1 MIGII
6 IPVPNSENVFNHESA
21 AAFVQLMSHF
31 DSTVMLHDVNRVIN
45 GKSLLGLL
53 SLGIIASGTL
63 QMFIDGPDE
72 EDAATA
78 VCDYFP
84 GACQSQQ

>member
-1 MIGII
+1 MIAILA
-6 IPVPNSENVFNHESA
+6 PVPNAESVFTHESA

-31 DSTVMLHDVNRVIN
+31 DSTVMLHDTNRVIN

-53 SLGIIASGTL
+53 SLGLISSGKL
-63 QMFIDGPDE
+63 KLFIDGADE
-72 EDAATA
+72 EDTAQA

-84 GACQSQQ
+84 GAVIEG

>member
-1 MIGII
+1 MIAILA
-6 IPVPNSENVFNHESA
+6 PVTMNESVFSHESA

-31 DSTVMLHDVNRVIN
+31 DSTVMLHDTNRVIN

-53 SLGIIASGTL
+53 SLGLIASGKL
-63 QMFIDGPDE
+63 KIYIDGTDE
-72 EDAATA
+72 EDTAQA

-84 GACQSQQ
+84 ASIIQPE

>member
-1 MIGII
+1 MIGITV
-6 IPVPNSENVFNHESA
+6 PVITSENMFTHESA
-21 AAFVQLMSHF
+21 ASFVQLMSHF

-53 SLGIIASGTL
+53 SLGIIATGTL
-63 QMFIDGPDE
+63 KMFIDGPDE

-84 GACQSQQ
+84 GASVMD

>member
-1 MIGII
+1 MIAIVA
-6 IPVPNSENVFNHESA
+6 PVPRTESVFTHESA

-31 DSTVMLHDVNRVIN
+31 DSTIMLHDENRVIN

-53 SLGIIASGTL
+53 SLGLIGSGDL
-63 QMFIDGPDE
+63 HLFIDGADE
-72 EDAATA
+72 EDAAMA

-84 GACQSQQ
+84 GASVKEA

>member
-1 MIGII
+1 MIAITV
-6 IPVPNSENVFNHESA
+6 PVVSTENVFTHESA

-53 SLGIIASGTL
+53 SLGIIETGML
-63 QMFIDGPDE
+63 KMYIDGADE
-72 EDAATA
+72 EDTAQA

-84 GACQSQQ
+84 GAAIG

>member
-1 MIGII
+1 MIGITV
-6 IPVPNSENVFNHESA
+6 PVVNSENVFIHESA
-21 AAFVQLMSHF
+21 ASFVQLMSHF
-31 DSTVMLHDVNRVIN
+31 DSTIMLHDVNRIIN

-53 SLGIIASGTL
+53 SLGVIASGML
-63 QMFIDGPDE
+63 KIFIDGPDE

-84 GACQSQQ
+84 GACQIN

>member
-1 MIGII
+1 MIAILA
-6 IPVPNSENVFNHESA
+6 PVPHSESVFSHETA

-31 DSTVMLHDVNRVIN
+31 DSTVMLHDENRVIN

-53 SLGIIASGTL
+53 SLGLIPAGEL
-63 QMFIDGPDE
+63 QLFIDGTDE
-72 EDAATA
+72 DDTAQA

-84 GACQSQQ
+84 GAFIKNA

>member
-1 MIGII
+1 MIAIVA
-6 IPVPNSENVFNHESA
+6 PVSATESVFTHETA

-31 DSTVMLHDVNRVIN
+31 DSTVMLHDENRVIN

-53 SLGIIASGTL
+53 SLGLIESGDL
-63 QMFIDGPDE
+63 QLFLDGADE
-72 EDAATA
+72 EDAALA

-84 GACQSQQ
+84 GSIVKA